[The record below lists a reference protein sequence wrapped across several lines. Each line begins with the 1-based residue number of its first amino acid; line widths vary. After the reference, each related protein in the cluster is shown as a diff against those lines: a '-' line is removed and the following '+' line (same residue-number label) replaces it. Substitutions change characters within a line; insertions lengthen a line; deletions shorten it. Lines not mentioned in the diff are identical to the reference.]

1 ERAERAQRSARSWPM
16 TDGEWGLPVGA
27 LLDLTPL
34 NPIQLRHWDRARLSQ
49 DASGQ
54 LHLTPRPVCVCV
66 RVCLCVYVCVYV
78 CTSVCCRVCV
88 CVCVCVC
95 VFPNHRLQTILSG
108 TEERL
113 SVSQSELQQLK
124 STVKDFENL

>member
-66 RVCLCVYVCVYV
+66 RVCLCVYVCVCVCTCVCVCVCVYV
-78 CTSVCCRVCV
+78 CLCVCMCVCVCAFVCV

-95 VFPNHRLQTILSG
+95 VRFLNGSNGVYVHSK
-108 TEERL
+108 
-113 SVSQSELQQLK
+113 V
-124 STVKDFENL
+124 